1 MATLQMNFL
10 SMKLGM
16 QTNVSVF
23 IPAKKSGRTLWL
35 LADETG
41 DDSQWLRESAI
52 TRVAEKYGF
61 AVVFPCPF
69 EKLYS

>member
-23 IPAKKSGRTLWL
+23 LPGFVPSPDAAGKSNAALYPVDERFRTLWL
-35 LADETG
+35 LGSTCG
-41 DDSQWLRESAI
+41 DDGQ
-52 TRVAEKYGF
+52 
-61 AVVFPCPF
+61 
-69 EKLYS
+69 